1 MLYNNLTSI
10 IFNSIY
16 LLGPGLKELI
26 LLMTYLA
33 AHSVTSLDLSLM
45 INFIL
50 STVNYQLSTECVNFQ
65 LTRHR
70 GTVPTSEWAVT
81 TQSVSNQLPGTGHHH
96 ATRSM
101 WRKLDL
107 ETYACSMCYFLSKTC
122 FHFCALDWR
131 IIGYWLSYCE
141 LFHTNINQ
149 FKHTWVLQN

>member
-1 MLYNNLTSI
+1 MLSNIPTSI
-10 IFNSIY
+10 TFNSLY

-50 STVNYQLSTECVNFQ
+50 STRSTVKCVCQLSTECVNFQ

-96 ATRSM
+96 ATRSR

-107 ETYACSMCYFLSKTC
+107 EIVTSFISHIFFYLCLYA
-122 FHFCALDWR
+122 A
-131 IIGYWLSYCE
+131 
-141 LFHTNINQ
+141 
-149 FKHTWVLQN
+149 

>member
-50 STVNYQLSTECVNFQ
+50 STINCQLSTECVNFQ

-70 GTVPTSEWAVT
+70 NTVCP
-81 TQSVSNQLPGTGHHH
+81 L
-96 ATRSM
+96 
-101 WRKLDL
+101 
-107 ETYACSMCYFLSKTC
+107 LSG
-122 FHFCALDWR
+122 L
-131 IIGYWLSYCE
+131 
-141 LFHTNINQ
+141 
-149 FKHTWVLQN
+149 